1 MGYCCRKALVGLTAE
16 HSWLLIYPSQY
27 FNPSTTLQEKEE
39 EEKKENREKTQLEC
53 DSCRATAAQGN
64 LSIYN

>member
-1 MGYCCRKALVGLTAE
+1 MGYCYRKALVELAAE

-27 FNPSTTLQEKEE
+27 FNPSTTLEEKEE
-39 EEKKENREKTQLEC
+39 KKYREKTQLEC
-53 DSCRATAAQGN
+53 DSCRASVAQRN

>member
-1 MGYCCRKALVGLTAE
+1 MGYCYRKALVELAAE

-39 EEKKENREKTQLEC
+39 KKIQRENSARM
-53 DSCRATAAQGN
+53 
-64 LSIYN
+64 